1 MSRTEGQEWV
11 ARRAKAVL
19 EVYTAF
25 DALTENGIE
34 LQDRGEDM
42 QIPCPFHN
50 DTRPSARYYAR
61 GGNDCR
67 FHCFKC
73 KYHLHGIDL
82 FMKFKNLDFIT
93 ALVELERRFR
103 IKVPRR
109 PEAPDI
115 KDPVDRASNYVS
127 DAWADA
133 PRVIKILEARLPK
146 LRGSIPMADYVKFC
160 RVLDS
165 VQWDLD
171 RSEGVTTPDMVQILG
186 VVKRMMDDAACNVDT
201 ASRIMDK

>member
-1 MSRTEGQEWV
+1 MSRTEAQDWV

-19 EVYTAF
+19 AVYSAF

-61 GGNDCR
+61 GGIDSR

-82 FMKFKNLDFIT
+82 FMKFKNLDFMT

-115 KDPVDRASNYVS
+115 KDPIDRSSGYVS
-127 DAWADA
+127 DAWSDA
-133 PRVIKILEARLPK
+133 PRVVKILEARLPK
-146 LRGSIPMADYVKFC
+146 IRGVVPMSDYVKFC

-171 RSEGVTTPDMVQILG
+171 RSEGVTTPDMVQILNR
-186 VVKRMMDDAACNVDT
+186 VKAMMEEASVRSADASLIVDT
-201 ASRIMDK
+201 

>member
-11 ARRAKAVL
+11 TRRAKAVL
-19 EVYTAF
+19 AAYTAF

-61 GGNDCR
+61 GGTDCR

-82 FMKFKNLDFIT
+82 FMKFKNLDFMT

-115 KDPVDRASNYVS
+115 KDPVDRASDYVS
-127 DAWADA
+127 DGWSDA
-133 PRVIKILEARLPK
+133 PRVVKILEGRLK
-146 LRGSIPMADYVKFC
+146 SLRGVVPMSDYVRFC

-171 RSEGVTTPDMVQILG
+171 KSEGTTTPDMVHVLSR
-186 VVKRMMDDAACNVDT
+186 VKAMMEEASSRSAEASAIVDP
-201 ASRIMDK
+201 